1 MEETKTCQVAEH
13 GADRR
18 TRELYRYYQPG
29 GPTHSLPAWLSCTGE
44 SRSSGSTGSS
54 NTRVRDSSVAGSNSS
69 ATSTPSTAIG
79 PEALILGLSN
89 NTLTS
94 FAQLAALRL
103 NVERAL
109 ICVLDRDKQYILSE
123 ATKSVSLNDH
133 SVHNDKDAI
142 WSGNTNGEKAW
153 SLCKDTVALSSSNR
167 ETADYSHLVVND
179 LSKNERYS
187 NLPFVQNDPHFRFYA
202 GTPLTTHNGINLGC
216 FFVLDKEP
224 RDGLTALEKDTLGSL
239 TMLVMDYLK
248 VCRQAS
254 EGRRAARLSRG
265 LSYFVDGSSSFV
277 ESVDPSRADSLPS
290 QSVTP
295 SLNNRLSTFGDSRGS
310 SLGNSLQFDQ
320 SSQNERSYQGLSG
333 QSNSPPNDRSSHGN
347 SVQFDQSSQNER
359 ASRASSGQPNS
370 PPNDRS
376 PSNDAQSVSSGGS
389 KLDTGTSGGASS
401 LPEWITSSSRN
412 QLPPDDSHGNSW
424 CFRRAANLLRE
435 SLDLR
440 QNGGVIFLESQ
451 GTPFSSR
458 DSGSEDSMSDSTG
471 PATVLSMSTEDEPFA
486 PRAGAISESPAASLD
501 RSFLQLL
508 LRRYPKGKI
517 WSFHRD
523 GLISTSDDDDDDDD
537 DHNPRNTAPTPSNP
551 SPPGLSPIDVTKPMG
566 KRRKAAENTL
576 LNQYFPEA
584 VQIMFVPLWNAVNS
598 QWFAGCFC
606 WIDVETQVFTSA
618 VELSSVLGF
627 GSSIMAEY
635 SRVESLIA
643 DRQKGDFIGS
653 ISHELRSPLHGIL
666 AAAEFLNDTNLSEFQ
681 GSLLETVNACGR
693 TLLDTM
699 NQVLD
704 FSKVVSLERTWRSLK
719 RRKESPLDFKGTDN
733 LGSHLD
739 SYVVTDLAIL
749 AEEVVE
755 GICLGLA
762 YGNNSG
768 AHADLSVLSS
778 SKVLNVQSGR
788 SQVDVIIDV
797 AQGDWIYRTQ
807 PGALRRII
815 MNIFGNAM
823 KYTDSGRVTL
833 SLEATSRSEG
843 RSRRQGLEDLVTLTV
858 SDTGR
863 GISEE
868 FLRGK
873 LYTPFAQEDSLAVG
887 TGLGL
892 SIVKSL
898 VKALNGHIRVRSRP
912 GEGTVVRVSLPL
924 ARAVGE
930 ESPPVHESSHNP
942 QQIEAL
948 TKTLLLREG
957 FPGKRAAIWGVDVER
972 LAEDQTW
979 AEIAKYLTEWFGVE
993 LVAWPSPLP
1002 LDMLVIEESV
1012 LPELR
1017 KTPLTATLPSLLIL
1031 CHQPVDYSQ
1040 EQTQWLALATS
1051 VEIIRRPC
1059 GPHKLARS
1067 VLKCFQ
1073 NSRSSVVTP
1082 ATVISNPMDSI
1093 DLVYRTP
1100 PITSALQSAVTS
1112 PVSVSN
1118 TAPFDEPL
1126 SAVAAGS
1133 GLKSLGESSPNDPS
1147 MVSEFPEAIAAAP
1160 LPMPSVGGSSAS
1172 SQLAR
1177 VLVVDD
1183 NRINLNLMMTFMKKR
1198 NLTDLVSADNGKLAV
1213 EAAER
1218 MQMGFD
1224 IIFMDIS
1231 MPVMNGFEATR
1242 AIRAMEKENDNRRPA
1257 VIIALTGLSSLRDE
1271 SEALSSGVD
1280 MFLTKP
1286 VSFREVSR
1294 ILAEWE
1300 ANGLEKERKIA
1311 CKFD

>member
-1 MEETKTCQVAEH
+1 M
-13 GADRR
+13 
-18 TRELYRYYQPG
+18 
-29 GPTHSLPAWLSCTGE
+29 
-44 SRSSGSTGSS
+44 
-54 NTRVRDSSVAGSNSS
+54 
-69 ATSTPSTAIG
+69 
-79 PEALILGLSN
+79 
-89 NTLTS
+89 
-94 FAQLAALRL
+94 
-103 NVERAL
+103 
-109 ICVLDRDKQYILSE
+109 
-123 ATKSVSLNDH
+123 
-133 SVHNDKDAI
+133 
-142 WSGNTNGEKAW
+142 
-153 SLCKDTVALSSSNR
+153 
-167 ETADYSHLVVND
+167 
-179 LSKNERYS
+179 
-187 NLPFVQNDPHFRFYA
+187 
-202 GTPLTTHNGINLGC
+202 
-216 FFVLDKEP
+216 LDKEP
-224 RDGLTALEKDTLGSL
+224 RDGLDTLEKDTLGSVA
-239 TMLVMDYLK
+239 MLVMDYLK

-277 ESVDPSRADSLPS
+277 ESVDPSRADSYPS
-290 QSVTP
+290 QSATP
-295 SLNNRLSTFGDSRGS
+295 STNNRLSTFGDSRVS
-310 SLGNSLQFDQ
+310 SHGISDQFDQ
-320 SSQNERSYQGLSG
+320 SSQN
-333 QSNSPPNDRSSHGN
+333 SPPNDRRSHAN
-347 SVQFDQSSQNER
+347 SVQFDQLSQNER
-359 ASRASSGQPNS
+359 ASGASGQSNKS
-370 PPNDRS
+370 PNDRS
-376 PSNDAQSVSSGGS
+376 PSNDAQSSSSGGS

-412 QLPPDDSHGNSW
+412 RLPPDDSHGNSW

-486 PRAGAISESPAASLD
+486 PRAGAISDSPAASID
-501 RSFLQLL
+501 RSFLRLL

-517 WSFHRD
+517 WSIHRD
-523 GLISTSDDDDDDDD
+523 GLISTSDDDDDGGD
-537 DHNPRNTAPTPSNP
+537 RNFCNAMPTPSSQ
-551 SPPGLSPIDVTKPMG
+551 SPAGASPIDVTKPRG
-566 KRRKAAENTL
+566 KRRKAAENTM

-584 VQIMFVPLWNAVNS
+584 AQIMFVPLWNAVNS

-606 WIDVETQVFTSA
+606 WVNVETQVFNSA

-666 AAAEFLNDTNLSEFQ
+666 AAAEFLNGTNLTEFQ
-681 GSLLETVNACGR
+681 DSLLETVNACGR

-719 RRKESPLDFKGTDN
+719 RRKESPLDFKGTDR

-755 GICLGLA
+755 GICLGMA

-768 AHADLSVLSS
+768 APADLSVLSS
-778 SKVLNVQSGR
+778 GSAPKVQSGR
-788 SQVDVIIDV
+788 SLVDVIIDV
-797 AQGDWIYRTQ
+797 APGDWVYRTQ

-892 SIVKSL
+892 SIVRSL

-912 GEGTVVRVSLPL
+912 GKGTVVRVSLPL

-930 ESPPVHESSHNP
+930 ESPPVDQNSHNP
-942 QQIEAL
+942 QQMDAL

-957 FPGKRAAIWGVDVER
+957 FPGKRAAIWGADLEL

-993 LVAWPSPLP
+993 LVTWPSPLP

-1017 KTPLTATLPSLLIL
+1017 ATPLTATLPSLLIL
-1031 CHQPVDYSQ
+1031 CHQPVDYALA
-1040 EQTQWLALATS
+1040 QTEWLALATS
-1051 VEIIRRPC
+1051 VDIIRRPC

-1073 NSRSSVVTP
+1073 NSRSTVVTP
-1082 ATVISNPMDSI
+1082 ANILDNPMDSI
-1093 DLVYRTP
+1093 DFTYRTP
-1100 PITSALQSAVTS
+1100 PIMSAIHSALTS
-1112 PVSVSN
+1112 PVSTTN
-1118 TAPFDEPL
+1118 PTPFDGLP
-1126 SAVAAGS
+1126 AVAAGS
-1133 GLKSLGESSPNDPS
+1133 GLKSLGKSPPQAPSVISDSPES
-1147 MVSEFPEAIAAAP
+1147 IAAAP
-1160 LPMPSVGGSSAS
+1160 LPAPLVEGSIAAS
-1172 SQLAR
+1172 KLAR

-1198 NLTDLVSADNGKLAV
+1198 NLTDLVSAENGKLAV

-1257 VIIALTGLSSLRDE
+1257 VIIALTGLSSSRDE

-1294 ILAEWE
+1294 LLSEWE
-1300 ANGLEKERKIA
+1300 ANGLEKERKIG